1 MALNK
6 PLLTEKVYSA
16 PSSSGG
22 YGPPHGGGGGYGP
35 PHGGSGYGTAHV
47 YSSMGHTGYG

>member
-16 PSSSGG
+16 SSSGGG
-22 YGPPHGGGGGYGP
+22 YGPPHGGSGSY
-35 PHGGSGYGTAHV
+35 GGSGYGTAHV